1 MCIFLLRMNTQT
13 NGLCRGKR
21 EPGDCSR
28 PSQGGLRDQRRHSS
42 RRKRQGRTEARTSRC
57 AGSERPQLGGSGDER
72 AERVTVGVYFEFKPA
87 LENAIFLSSYNNQN
101 TIVLNIKERS
111 RLPLAAGPCE
121 GALRGLAAAR
131 PTGPRRELESRGDNG
146 RGSPLAP

>member
-1 MCIFLLRMNTQT
+1 MTSAGIPAE
-13 NGLCRGKR
+13 GKGKGGPKRGR
-21 EPGDCSR
+21 
-28 PSQGGLRDQRRHSS
+28 RDVRGQSV
-42 RRKRQGRTEARTSRC
+42 
-57 AGSERPQLGGSGDER
+57 LNWGGSGDER

-121 GALRGLAAAR
+121 GAPRGLAAAR

>member
-1 MCIFLLRMNTQT
+1 MQRKERAR
-13 NGLCRGKR
+13 GLQPPIAG
-21 EPGDCSR
+21 
-28 PSQGGLRDQRRHSS
+28 
-42 RRKRQGRTEARTSRC
+42 
-57 AGSERPQLGGSGDER
+57 GSEGPAPAFQQKEKAREDRSEDVAVCGVRASSTGGSGDER
-72 AERVTVGVYFEFKPA
+72 AERVTVGEYFEFKPA